1 MTCRETEAKEL
12 KNKRD
17 YSESYWFRLNKVV
30 RQVEKQP
37 LKLHQR
43 TEPNTQTHSDAH
55 ISQLCIDIP
64 NALWE
69 TRTPFSDIFLDYSGH
84 GFSSAPPDEIDAKP
98 DGNLVRDTGCACNP
112 IMLRVTDTFQPE
124 LNMVVWQ
131 AAVIDFFFRRCY
143 NSITGL
149 QSSFYCRGCS
159 WGRC

>member
-1 MTCRETEAKEL
+1 MITL
-12 KNKRD
+12 KAIGSGRIK
-17 YSESYWFRLNKVV
+17 WL

-69 TRTPFSDIFLDYSGH
+69 TRTPFSDNLLRLFRARLLFGPA
-84 GFSSAPPDEIDAKP
+84 GEIDAKP

-143 NSITGL
+143 NSIAGL